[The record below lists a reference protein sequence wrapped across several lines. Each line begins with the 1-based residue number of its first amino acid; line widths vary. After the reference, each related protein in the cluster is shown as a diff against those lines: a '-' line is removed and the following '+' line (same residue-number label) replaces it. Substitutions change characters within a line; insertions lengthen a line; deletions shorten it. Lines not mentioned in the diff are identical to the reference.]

1 VYVKKLWKLINTWQF
16 LATIAVLVV
25 VAGIVILCVFPKQV
39 GRIIADLF
47 TWFIAAIAN
56 PDTAVVNLKH
66 AVLGFF
72 PESWRPWLSH
82 VCNFLPIVA
91 VFPGLFALITW
102 AERKILGRI
111 QNRYGPNRV
120 GPYGLLQPI
129 ADGLKMLSK
138 EDIVPRAA
146 DKVLHFLAPIV
157 LVVSA
162 LLVYSVLPM
171 GRNMTPAN
179 LDVGVIAFFAIGA
192 ISEVA
197 VFIAGWASRN
207 KYSILGALRGVA
219 QMISYEIPLVL
230 SAVTVVM
237 VVGTLSTSAIV
248 HAQGGGHWFV
258 FTPWGF
264 VGFLLFFIA
273 SIAEVNRS
281 PFDIPEAESEII
293 AGYHTEYSG
302 FKFAIFFLA
311 EYLAAIALSGLGVT
325 LFLGGWQA
333 PGLEWLAAWLP
344 SWIAWVPL
352 VIDAIF
358 EYIPSWLWFLIKAMS
373 LILLMIWVR
382 GTLPRLRSDQLMGF
396 AWKFMLPMSL
406 INILVAGIWYKMV
419 EGTTARWQ
427 GVGAW
432 LLSAAI
438 LFACYWAL
446 STFGF
451 RQVVKKREYRDSE
464 GKLIATA

>member
-1 VYVKKLWKLINTWQF
+1 M
-16 LATIAVLVV
+16 LATIGNDITELLKALW
-25 VAGIVILCVFPKQV
+25 AAICSPDQALVILK
-39 GRIIADLF
+39 A
-47 TWFIAAIAN
+47 
-56 PDTAVVNLKH
+56 AVVGL
-66 AVLGFF
+66 F
-72 PESWRPWLSH
+72 PESCQSWVSHILSI
-82 VCNFLPIVA
+82 LPIIA

-111 QNRYGPNRV
+111 QNRFGPNRV
-120 GPYGLLQPI
+120 GPYGLFQPV

-146 DKVLHFLAPIV
+146 DQLLHFLAPIL
-157 LVVSA
+157 LVVPA

-171 GRNMTPAN
+171 GRNMTPA
-179 LDVGVIAFFAIGA
+179 DIDAGVIAFFAIGA
-192 ISEVA
+192 ISEIA

-219 QMISYEIPLVL
+219 QMVSYEIPLVL

-237 VVGTLSTSAIV
+237 VVGSLNTSEIV
-248 HAQGGGHWFV
+248 NAQNGGRWFV

-264 VGFLLFFIA
+264 AGFILFFIA
-273 SIAEVNRS
+273 SVAEVNRS

-302 FKFAIFFLA
+302 FKFAVFFLA

-333 PGLEWLAAWLP
+333 PGLEWLANLLP
-344 SWIAWVPL
+344 SWLSWVAGL
-352 VIDAIF
+352 LLLGDAIF
-358 EYIPSWLWFLIKAMS
+358 ELIPSYLWFLIKALS
-373 LILLMIWVR
+373 LIFVMIWLR

-406 INILVAGIWYKMV
+406 VNILAAGIWFKMV
-419 EGTTARWQ
+419 QIDGTFGQ
-427 GVGAW
+427 GVFAW
-432 LLSAAI
+432 FCCAMI
-438 LFACYWAL
+438 LFLAYFGL
-446 STFGF
+446 STFCF
-451 RQVVKKREYRDSE
+451 RQVVRKREYRDSE
-464 GKLIATA
+464 GNLIATA